1 MRFLDEIEVFLAS
14 GNGGDG
20 CMSFRREAYVPRGG
34 PDGGDGGKGGDL
46 ILVATT
52 RRNTLVDFNRNK
64 HYTAGRGRNGL
75 GKNMTGRSGKDLEI
89 EVPVGTVV
97 IDLETEQV
105 LADFA
110 EDGARWVIPGGSGG
124 LGNPHFKS
132 SRNRTPRK
140 ATPGKPGTE
149 YHVRLELKLLA
160 DVGLLGFPNA
170 GKSTLITAI
179 SAAKPRVADYP
190 FTTLVPNLG
199 VVRKDWGTAFVVADI
214 PGLIEGAADGAGLGH
229 QFLKHVER
237 CRVYV
242 HLVAADTDDPDH
254 PDGPLPERLAQRYRA
269 LNTELSRYA
278 DHLSD
283 RPQLVVLSK
292 VDLLDGPA
300 LTEAIA
306 ALSAEAGQPV
316 LPLSAPTRQGTD
328 TLVDAILKVLSD
340 DD

>member
-1 MRFLDEIEVFLAS
+1 VRFLDEIELYVAS

-46 ILVATT
+46 VMVATT
-52 RRNTLVDFNRNK
+52 RKNTLVDFNRNK
-64 HYTAGRGRNGL
+64 HYRAGRGRNGL
-75 GKNMTGRSGKDLEI
+75 GKNMTGRSGDDLTL

-97 IDLETEQV
+97 VDLDTEQV
-105 LADFA
+105 LADLD
-110 EDGARWVIPGGSGG
+110 EDGATWTIPGGKGG

-132 SRNRTPRK
+132 ARNRTPRK

-199 VVRKDWGTAFVVADI
+199 VVRTGWDSTFVVADI

-242 HLVAADTDDPDH
+242 HLVAADTEPD
-254 PDGPLPERLAQRYRA
+254 LPERLVERYRA
-269 LNTELSRYA
+269 LNVELERYA
-278 DHLSD
+278 AHLGE

-292 VDLLDGPA
+292 VDLLDDAA
-300 LTEAIA
+300 LAEATE
-306 ALSAEAGQPV
+306 ALSAAAGAPV

-328 TLVDAILKVLSD
+328 ALVKAILAVLSD
-340 DD
+340 DSDS